1 MKNKLTPVQ
10 TLSLGYI
17 FLILISAVLLTLPFS
32 TTPNKNTE
40 FVDALFTST
49 SAVSTTGLVVVD
61 TGSHYS
67 TVGQIIILIS
77 FQIGGLGYMIFIAL
91 FSLGIGSKFSIN
103 GKRLINQSIARPTS
117 VEIKKFIKAVT
128 LFAFAF
134 ELVGAIALTIIF
146 MQKISFTEAFY
157 SAIFHSISAF
167 CTAGF
172 SLYKDSFILYAND
185 IGVNIILAIVTIAG
199 GIGFFVLYDLFMFFK
214 NIIKQKHS
222 VRLSEHSK
230 LVLIVSIILMTAC
243 TILLLFIEDLINS
256 KFLSIDRILT
266 ASFQAISSSTTTGFN
281 SVDIGLMQPLS
292 LFVIIILM
300 FIGASPGGTGGGIK
314 TSTVG
319 IIISFI
325 KKVLSNRNEVSIFKR
340 SVDEITVSKSI
351 TIAALGIFY
360 LIFVSLTLSI
370 TEHHSLLQIIFE
382 ATSALGTVGLSTGIT
397 SKLSTTGK
405 LLIIMTML
413 IGRVGPLA
421 VGYSLIGNIITKKYS
436 YPNGEFLIG

>member
-1 MKNKLTPVQ
+1 
-10 TLSLGYI
+10 
-17 FLILISAVLLTLPFS
+17 
-32 TTPNKNTE
+32 
-40 FVDALFTST
+40 
-49 SAVSTTGLVVVD
+49 
-61 TGSHYS
+61 
-67 TVGQIIILIS
+67 
-77 FQIGGLGYMIFIAL
+77 
-91 FSLGIGSKFSIN
+91 
-103 GKRLINQSIARPTS
+103 
-117 VEIKKFIKAVT
+117 
-128 LFAFAF
+128 
-134 ELVGAIALTIIF
+134 
-146 MQKISFTEAFY
+146 
-157 SAIFHSISAF
+157 
-167 CTAGF
+167 
-172 SLYKDSFILYAND
+172 
-185 IGVNIILAIVTIAG
+185 
-199 GIGFFVLYDLFMFFK
+199 MFFK

-230 LVLIVSIILMTAC
+230 LVLIVSIILMTAG
-243 TILLLFIEDLINS
+243 TILLLFIEELNNS